1 MIAKHL
7 EFRTKNLINQKNSLH
22 MKKLSKNSSK
32 PSIFNSQR
40 DIKIDQLLDK
50 FYVSSAKL
58 NITD

>member
-1 MIAKHL
+1 
-7 EFRTKNLINQKNSLH
+7 